1 MPTARTEHDEDLLRE
16 LARFCGDPRQAAR
29 ARAIATVMAGASR
42 AEAVRSR
49 GMQILILLDRAEG
62 CNEEGFDG
70 LASRR
75 RSRDFLRGW
84 TAVATRRGSTGW
96 QADRAANAFR
106 SWRTGR
112 SPRFSG
118 GPGRDP
124 TWRRTA

>member
-29 ARAIATVMAGASR
+29 ARAIATVMAGTSR
-42 AEAVRSR
+42 AEAARSR
-49 GMQILILLDRAEG
+49 GMKVRILLDRAEG

-70 LASRR
+70 LASRPR
-75 RSRDFLRGW
+75 
-84 TAVATRRGSTGW
+84 
-96 QADRAANAFR
+96 RAADAFR

-118 GPGRDP
+118 GPGRGR
-124 TWRRTA
+124 TWRRKA